1 MNLFVPETLRRTVV
15 LLKHGTLEAVECQND
30 EVFLLARVRGAGIC
44 GVFDDRETAENYI
57 NKHRLPPDNKQAAS
71 ASPSH

>member
-1 MNLFVPETLRRTVV
+1 MLQRIVV

-44 GVFDDRETAENYI
+44 GVFDDHETAENYI
-57 NKHRLPPDNKQAAS
+57 NKHRLPPDNKQSVS
-71 ASPSH
+71 ATPSQ